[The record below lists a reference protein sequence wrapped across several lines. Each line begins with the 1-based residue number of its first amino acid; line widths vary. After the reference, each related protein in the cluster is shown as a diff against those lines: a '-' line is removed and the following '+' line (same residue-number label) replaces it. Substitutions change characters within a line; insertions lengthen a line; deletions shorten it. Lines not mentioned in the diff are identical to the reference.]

1 MILHLLLAAAFAQA
15 PPGDPQDASQNPMS
29 SRYGTPLDYAGDLL
43 SGDKADRLFAARE
56 LRRQAESAAR
66 KADGKPSDAQLEA
79 RVWLADLHDDTFTAA
94 TRAVVEHADVRAP
107 LAEMLAALGDPAAL
121 PALEQALAA
130 EDREAV
136 RKRVQASIDA
146 LRSSS

>member
-1 MILHLLLAAAFAQA
+1 MILHLLLLAAAFAQDPA
-15 PPGDPQDASQNPMS
+15 PDDPAQNPMV

-56 LRRQAESAAR
+56 LRRQAVAAAR
-66 KADGKPSDAQLEA
+66 KAGGKESEAQLEA

-107 LAEMLAALGDPAAL
+107 LAEMLAALGDEAAI
-121 PALEQALAA
+121 PALEKALAA
-130 EDREAV
+130 EEREAV
-136 RKRVQASIDA
+136 KKRVQASIDA